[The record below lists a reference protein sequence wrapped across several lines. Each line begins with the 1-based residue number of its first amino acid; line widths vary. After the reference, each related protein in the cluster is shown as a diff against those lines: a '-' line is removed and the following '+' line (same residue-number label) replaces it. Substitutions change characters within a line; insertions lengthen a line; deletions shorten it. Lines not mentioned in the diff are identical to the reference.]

1 MSYADIMRIY
11 GSCRNIA
18 VRMIPVPFISP
29 YISSLWLGLIT
40 PLYARIGRKLI
51 QSIVHST
58 VVSDESALKV
68 FKIKPMGGQ

>member
-1 MSYADIMRIY
+1 M
-11 GSCRNIA
+11 
-18 VRMIPVPFISP
+18 PFLSP

-58 VVSDESALKV
+58 VVCDESALKV